1 MLYILFF
8 SVSFDIILCLFCAFI
23 FNLHTLFSSLY
34 SNVPSLPHS
43 SHPPAHPHPPTHTCT
58 PTHLPHLAFAITCC
72 LVISLLFIPT
82 VLFRANW
89 SVLCPHSLVL
99 PYPHHYLFS
108 NFINLAELALAQVTN
123 DLIAKFSGIVLML
136 TLFRCSLSVEVPSLI
151 SLSPFWVFFPCIPPF
166 LYIPPAPHSFSSTHF
181 LRLVYSTFIFD
192 SFLSLQSP

>member
-1 MLYILFF
+1 M
-8 SVSFDIILCLFCAFI
+8 CPAFPTVHTL
-23 FNLHTLFSSLY
+23 LHTHTHL
-34 SNVPSLPHS
+34 HTR
-43 SHPPAHPHPPTHTCT
+43 AHPHTCHTLR
-58 PTHLPHLAFAITCC
+58 LPLHAAWSFPF
-72 LVISLLFIPT
+72 SLYPQFFSEQTGLFSFP
-82 VLFRANW
+82 LW
-89 SVLCPHSLVL
+89 PHSLVL

-151 SLSPFWVFFPCIPPF
+151 SLSPLWVFFPCIPPF

-192 SFLSLQSP
+192 SFLSLQSPWTISCVYFLHINETPNL